1 MRRFFIAILVLALTA
16 PWLPSAA
23 GEQPTL
29 KQVLEQ
35 KTPDKSAGQ
44 EKDQVKAKPHTG
56 PVPSPASHGSPQ
68 ATVRQFMEDAQDGN
82 FQSAASFL
90 DLRDISPVERSDLGG
105 QLAFELGVVIEQALL
120 IDYDLLS
127 QEPVGNLKDGLPAG
141 RDRVGY
147 IKLPNRSV
155 DISLRRLEGDD
166 GVYQWKF
173 SRSTVAAIPL
183 LYENFGYGRLAE
195 ILSQWLPAGRFLGM
209 YLWQWVALALITVFS
224 VGLAVLI
231 TSLLKK
237 LLLRRDTVLRRR
249 MALSLTGPVRL
260 LLWVA
265 IGRQCIDVMS
275 PSVLLQAVLRSQT
288 ILIVAVVWTAIR
300 TIDLAAERLAMHL
313 AQRGQDQSTV
323 LLRPAVTIAKVLL
336 LLTATVLWLD
346 NVGFRVTTI
355 IASLGVGGIAVALAA
370 QDALK
375 NFIGSIAVLLDKP
388 FKVGDRVSVQGHDGM
403 VEEIGLRSTRLRL
416 LTGNQAVIPNET
428 MARVDIENIG
438 RRPHIRRRANL
449 GIAYDTPRDKVVTA
463 VEIIEEILE
472 NHEGMHPDFPPRV
485 AFNEFS
491 EYSLNILM
499 VYWFRP
505 PNFWEFNAFSQQV
518 NLEIMRRFEEEGIHF
533 AYPTQTTYLAS
544 DPERP
549 LEFEIKGHSPDKGPE
564 QR

>member
-1 MRRFFIAILVLALTA
+1 MRRFFIASLVLALTA
-16 PWLPSAA
+16 LYLPSAA
-23 GEQPTL
+23 REQPTL
-29 KQVLEQ
+29 KQVIEQ
-35 KTPDKSAGQ
+35 KTSPEKPANQKMDQKKAEPDARPAP
-44 EKDQVKAKPHTG
+44 D
-56 PVPSPASHGSPQ
+56 PSSHGSPE
-68 ATVRQFMEDAQDGN
+68 AAVRQFMEDAQKGE
-82 FQSAASFL
+82 FQAAANFL
-90 DLRDISPVERSDLGG
+90 DLRDIPPRERSSLGG
-105 QLAFELGVVIEQALL
+105 QLAFELSVVFEQALL

-127 QEPVGNLKDGLPAG
+127 QEPGGNLKDGLPAG
-141 RDRVGY
+141 RDRVGH

-155 DISLRRLEGDD
+155 DISLRRIKGSD
-166 GVYQWKF
+166 GAYQWKF

-183 LYENFGYGRLAE
+183 LYENFGYGNLAE
-195 ILSQWLPAGRFLGM
+195 IISQWLPAGRFLGM
-209 YLWQWVALALITVFS
+209 YLWQWVALALIIVFS
-224 VGLAVLI
+224 WGLAVLI
-231 TSLLKK
+231 TGLIKK
-237 LLLRRDTVLRRR
+237 LLLSRDTGLRRQI
-249 MALSLTGPVRL
+249 ALSLTGPVRL
-260 LLWVA
+260 LLLVA
-265 IGRQCIDVMS
+265 IGRQCIDIMG
-275 PSVLLQAVLRSQT
+275 PSVLLQAVLHGQT
-288 ILIVAVVWTAIR
+288 LLLVAVAWTAIR
-300 TIDLAAERLAMHL
+300 TIDLATKRLTLHL
-313 AQRGQDQSTV
+313 NLKGQSQSTV
-323 LLRPAVTIAKVLL
+323 LLRPAATIAKVLL

-388 FKVGDRVSVQGHDGM
+388 FKVGERVSVQGHDGM

-416 LTGNQAVIPNET
+416 LTGSQAVIPNET

-438 RRPHIRRRANL
+438 RRPHIRRRSNI
-449 GIAYDTPRDKVVTA
+449 GIAYDTPREKVATA

-472 NHEGMHPDFPPRV
+472 NHQGMHPDFPPRV
-485 AFNEFS
+485 AFTEFN

-505 PNFWEFNAFSQQV
+505 PDFWEFNAFSQQV

-564 QR
+564 